1 MFAQCLTSCGPFVC
15 RVVVRLV
22 AELSDDWLPGGGS
35 PAECVAKSKYDNMN
49 YVKPKKTRGFGLSVK
64 ERRYL
69 KNFFQNVSMTPGNR
83 FMKIIAAQKNRKKT
97 GDKAVKTSSVGKIN
111 NSLEKRLKL
120 ASLYRNKFENSNRR
134 SIS

>member
-1 MFAQCLTSCGPFVC
+1 MLNVLPL
-15 RVVVRLV
+15 VVRLS
-22 AELSDDWLPGGGS
+22 AEWSDWLPGGGS

-97 GDKAVKTSSVGKIN
+97 GDKPVKTSSVGKIN

-120 ASLYRNKFENSNRR
+120 ASLYKNKFDK
-134 SIS
+134 I

>member
-1 MFAQCLTSCGPFVC
+1 MSYLLWSVCLPSGPIGC
-15 RVVVRLV
+15 RVVVRL
-22 AELSDDWLPGGGS
+22 S
-35 PAECVAKSKYDNMN
+35 AECVAKSKKKHDNMN

-120 ASLYRNKFENSNRR
+120 ASLYRNKFDK
-134 SIS
+134 I

>member
-1 MFAQCLTSCGPFVC
+1 M
-15 RVVVRLV
+15 VRLS
-22 AELSDDWLPGGGS
+22 AEWSDWLPGGGS

-111 NSLEKRLKL
+111 NSLEK
-120 ASLYRNKFENSNRR
+120 
-134 SIS
+134 